1 MNNKNKG
8 LKILSL
14 KKKLII
20 DKNKPNYFSFTSANK
35 KISKNY
41 SFKSNTKNNSLTKKK
56 SNKYQNKI
64 KINIKEFQQTFQN
77 LIFLK

>member
-20 DKNKPNYFSFTSANK
+20 DKNKPNYFSFTNANK
-35 KISKNY
+35 KISK
-41 SFKSNTKNNSLTKKK
+41 
-56 SNKYQNKI
+56 
-64 KINIKEFQQTFQN
+64 
-77 LIFLK
+77 